1 MTNKYAFLLLL
12 ALGACKV
19 EKKSETTKKDSVI
32 TTKITTPTN
41 TPPTSVPNPYENINI
56 ESKIIPSVEG
66 TFGYDI
72 FIAGTKTIHQPHI
85 PGAIGH
91 KGFATQEKAQ
101 KASEFIIYKIR
112 NNKMPPT
119 ITTQEL
125 DSLGLLK

>member
-1 MTNKYAFLLLL
+1 MTNKYVFLLLL
-12 ALGACKV
+12 ALGACKA
-19 EKKSETTKKDSVI
+19 EKKSETTKKDSII

-41 TPPTSVPNPYENINI
+41 TTPASEPNPYENINI